1 MRSVSGDRSHCARFK
16 PSHHTVSGFGHR
28 NVQMKSVNELL
39 VLFMR
44 QAQLE
49 RAMKQHGGARVGEE
63 QELHVVRR
71 RLAAEAAKSD
81 VVVKDDDRV

>member
-1 MRSVSGDRSHCARFK
+1 
-16 PSHHTVSGFGHR
+16 
-28 NVQMKSVNELL
+28 MKSVNELL

-49 RAMKQHGGARVGEE
+49 RAMKQRDGARVGEE